1 MEKAPRGA
9 FFLGA
14 ADAAQAASV
23 DIPGR
28 IRAADDAGGLGLL
41 RGVLTMFRRSRR
53 SGSKACLFCFLGREI
68 RSQTTGGDG
77 CAREA

>member
-14 ADAAQAASV
+14 AGAVRAAPV
-23 DIPGR
+23 DIPCCV
-28 IRAADDAGGLGLL
+28 RAVDDAGGLGLL

-53 SGSKACLFCFLGREI
+53 SGSKACLFCFWGREI
-68 RSQTTGGDG
+68 RSQ
-77 CAREA
+77 ARMETEGAT